1 MKIQRTM
8 LPGQPGTK
16 KLVEQ
21 YGDNLVCVRYRY
33 DLEKQQ
39 RLTTVEII
47 VDRQKWNLSKT
58 RVPPN
63 KIMNL
68 KIEYGERE
76 IAQQVKSLGGRW
88 DRQKKV
94 WKLPFRYVQILK
106 LEDRIMKTKNGGLK

>member
-1 MKIQRTM
+1 MKIKRTI

-33 DLEKQQ
+33 DLKKEQ

-47 VDRQKWNLSKT
+47 VDRQKWNLNES
-58 RVPPN
+58 RIPPN
-63 KIMNL
+63 KIINL

-76 IAQQVKSLGGRW
+76 LAQQVKSLGGRW
-88 DRQKKV
+88 DRQKKL
-94 WKLPFRYVQILK
+94 WKLPFRYVQILQ
-106 LEDRIMKTKNGGLK
+106 LEDRIIKNKHGG